1 MANYGIDIEVALKGT
16 EKLRQFER
24 LITSSADQLER
35 LEEALKNVKKQNPY
49 DVTGAR
55 RVTEEDRKRTEFIR
69 EQNRLLSEQES
80 IQRAIKSD
88 AARASMS
95 AKVQGK
101 KELED
106 ALRSLEERKKLEDMI
121 NRGPSNEELDD
132 RARKIQDLIDTAAQ
146 TEFDSRKTI
155 AQLEDKLNEIS
166 AEKKAKLSQL
176 EHQKELDNIEKEARL
191 EKDLS
196 TQQHQRELRQFDE
209 RLRRAQ
215 QQKQQA
221 QQQRTR
227 LQEDLILGAGFP
239 LLFGGGPGA
248 VVGGAAGALAAGGA
262 GGFAFQIGLSAIGQ
276 QLDIATESSREFV
289 KALRENGDAAGYL
302 ESALGTLDPAVKK
315 TISNLQQAGQTAK
328 AAQLTKAQLAQV
340 VGTDGVTAL
349 ERFGLASEKAN
360 RKLKELGLQAFV
372 QLAKLSNLFGNLF
385 FGAGPRTGPGDD
397 VTNAVKDAAQ
407 ARQRSIGLLQL
418 EAELAGVNRDL
429 EFDRAQAIERQIA
442 ARERDDEIT
451 RSRKLLDVDQDL
463 ARYQDERRTAELTY
477 RQKIAALDLQRQTR
491 QRQLTNETA
500 ASSLRVQQT
509 QNAFEQNR
517 VNLQSQ
523 VLQLGKT
530 DLERLKVQ
538 EEEQRRLYALQQKA
552 LQIKLQQNLVDV
564 KEQDIRDDLV
574 SIYNIELKQLKDKY
588 EAQKLVTKEQ
598 IRQIELQN
606 KQKAIT
612 SEGALQSQRGQ
623 MALQLQ
629 SIQGAMNPAFMGPF
643 GGSALTEQTLAKQL
657 ELDLQERDRLIRIK
671 EIDVARGAATQKE
684 FDDLV
689 RLRDEYEL
697 FQTEVNA
704 ATVQQER
711 FNEALAFTRPVVDDV
726 FDSLMAVAEGTK
738 TAQQAFADF
747 LRNIANMLMDA
758 AAQMIAT
765 YIAIGIAR
773 SFAGMGGGG
782 GGETNAQF
790 MERTG
795 KLDLSIGNLYKRA
808 NGGSV
813 SSGVPYLV
821 GERGPELFVPGAQ
834 GNIVPNNAMGTNNI
848 VVNVDA
854 TGSNVEGNADQAN
867 QLGKVIGLAVQ
878 QELVKQK
885 RPGGLL
891 A

>member
-1 MANYGIDIEVALKGT
+1 VANYGVDIEVALKGT
-16 EKLRQFER
+16 EKLRQFEK
-24 LITSSADQLER
+24 LITRSADQLER
-35 LEEALKNVKKQNPY
+35 LEEALKNVKRQNPY

-55 RVTEEDRKRTEFIR
+55 RITELDKKRTEFIK

-95 AKVQGK
+95 EKVQGK
-101 KELED
+101 KEMQE
-106 ALRSLEERKKLEDMI
+106 ALRSLEQRKKLEDMM
-121 NRGPSNEELDD
+121 NRGPSNEDLDD
-132 RARKIQDLIDTAAQ
+132 RARRLQDLIDRTAQA
-146 TEFDSRKTI
+146 EFDSRKTI
-155 AQLEDKLNEIS
+155 TQLEDRLNEIT

-196 TQQHQRELRQFDE
+196 SQQHQRELRQFDE
-209 RLRRAQ
+209 RLRRSQ

-221 QQQRTR
+221 QLQRTR

-248 VVGGAAGALAAGGA
+248 VLGGAAGALAAGGA

-276 QLDIATESSREFV
+276 QFDIATESSREFV
-289 KALRENGDAAGYL
+289 RALRENGDAAGYL
-302 ESALGTLDPAVKK
+302 ESTLGTLDPAVKK

-385 FGAGPRTGPGDD
+385 FGAGPRTGPGED

-407 ARQRSIGLLQL
+407 ARQRSIGLLKL

-429 EFDRAQAIERQIA
+429 EFDRAQALEKQIA
-442 ARERDDEIT
+442 ARERDDEIA
-451 RSRKLLDVDQDL
+451 RSRQLLDVDQDL
-463 ARYQDERRTAELTY
+463 GRYQDERRQAELTY
-477 RQKIAALDLQRQTR
+477 QQKIAALDVQRQNR
-491 QRQLTNETA
+491 QRKLTNEA
-500 ASSLRVQQT
+500 ATSNLRVQQAQIT
-509 QNAFEQNR
+509 FEQNR

-530 DLERLKVQ
+530 DLERLNIQ
-538 EEEQRRLYALQQKA
+538 EEEQRRLYKLEQNALQ
-552 LQIKLQQNLVDV
+552 LKLQQNLVDV
-564 KEQDIRDDLV
+564 KEQDIRNDLV
-574 SIYNIELKQLKDKY
+574 DIYNIELKQLKDKFD
-588 EAQKLVTKEQ
+588 AQKLITAEQ
-598 IRQIELQN
+598 KRQLELQN
-606 KQKAIT
+606 QQKAIT
-612 SEGALQSQRGQ
+612 SQGAIQSQRGQ
-623 MALQLQ
+623 MGLQLQ
-629 SIQGAMNPAFMGPF
+629 SLRGAMDPAFMGPF
-643 GGSALTEQTLAKQL
+643 GGASLTEQTLAKQL
-657 ELDLQERDRLIRIK
+657 ELDLQEQNRLIRIK
-671 EIDVARGAATQKE
+671 EIDVARGVATE
-684 FDDLV
+684 NEVNDLV

-697 FQTEVNA
+697 FQTEINA

-711 FNEALAFTRPVVDDV
+711 FNEALGFTRPAVDSV
-726 FDSLMAVAEGTK
+726 FSSLMSVAEGTK
-738 TAQQAFADF
+738 TAQEAFADF
-747 LRNIANMLMDA
+747 LRTIANMLVDV

-782 GGETNAQF
+782 GETNAQF

-795 KLDLSIGNLYKRA
+795 KLDMGIGDLYKRA
-808 NGGSV
+808 NGGAV
-813 SSGVPYLV
+813 SSGTPYLV

-834 GNIVPNNAMGTNNI
+834 GNIVPNNAMSGANI

-854 TGSNVEGNADQAN
+854 KGTQAQGNQPNSAA
-867 QLGKVIGLAVQ
+867 LGRAIGAAVQ
-878 QELVKQK
+878 AELIKQK